1 MLCRPSRESTWFQHI
16 QPLLPSCLPLPEKCV
31 SAPVSPAGIIYHYI
45 QQTETPQLLCPG
57 DACSHAAI
65 KAKRHPLPLAPMGAQ
80 QQREKRRKRG
90 TVWGGTALGREEK
103 RESGVWNLWDRVES
117 MMERVVREAEERH
130 WQQMLSLPPTLP
142 PPSHMGSL
150 GNDGDGKKKASR
162 TQRENRWRQRKT

>member
-1 MLCRPSRESTWFQHI
+1 MWFQHI
-16 QPLLPSCLPLPEKCV
+16 PPLLSSILPSILPSFLPLPEKCV

-65 KAKRHPLPLAPMGAQ
+65 KAKRHPLPPAPMGEQ

-90 TVWGGTALGREEK
+90 TVWGGTATEREEK

-117 MMERVVREAEERH
+117 VMERVVGVAEGRH
-130 WQQMLSLPPTLP
+130 WQQMLSSPPLLA
-142 PPSHMGSL
+142 HGLL
-150 GNDGDGKKKASR
+150 GNDGDGRKKASR
-162 TQRENRWRQRKT
+162 TQRENRWRQRKM